1 MSFDL
6 TDARAD
12 LDALLA
18 TAVDAATWTNAL
30 KDEALRAALAAYG
43 TSGPVYE
50 STVTL
55 AAGGAE
61 QDLAALL
68 PGLLTVEAL
77 AWPWSDG
84 APFAAQVAAWRPTG
98 APGCVRFEEGGGIP
112 AAGEAAR
119 VRYRMTH
126 TLDGLDG
133 ADATSV
139 PDAHRRTLAAGA
151 AEAACA
157 LRLRQIGE
165 NPAIPAEA
173 AAALEA
179 ARARYA
185 RSFAEGLALLVARG
199 PRPAWPGIGL

>member
-1 MSFDL
+1 MSFTL

-30 KDEALRAALAAYG
+30 KDAALRMALAAIG
-43 TSGPVYE
+43 THGPVYE

-68 PGLLTVEAL
+68 PGLLTVESL

-84 APFAAQVAAWRPTG
+84 APFAAQVAAWRPIG

-112 AAGEAAR
+112 AAGDAVR
-119 VRYRMTH
+119 VRHRIAH

-133 ADATSV
+133 AAATTV
-139 PDAHRRTLAAGA
+139 PDAYRLTLAAGA
-151 AEAACA
+151 AGAACA

-165 NPAIPAEA
+165 NPAIPAA
-173 AAALEA
+173 AAEALEA
-179 ARARYA
+179 AQARYA
-185 RSFAEGLALLVARG
+185 RDFAEMLALLAAHG

>member
-1 MSFDL
+1 MPFTL

-18 TAVDAATWTNAL
+18 TAVDAATWTSAL
-30 KDEALRAALAAYG
+30 KDEALRAALSAF
-43 TSGPVYE
+43 SLLGPVYE

-61 QDLAALL
+61 QALAALI

-77 AWPWSDG
+77 AWPWADG
-84 APFAAQVAAWRPTG
+84 LPLDAQAVAWRPAG
-98 APGCVRFEEGGGIP
+98 APGSVLIAGGGVP
-112 AAGEAAR
+112 AAGDAAR
-119 VRYRMTH
+119 VRYRCAH
-126 TLDGLDG
+126 TLNGLDG
-133 ADATSV
+133 AAATTV
-139 PDAHRRTLAAGA
+139 PDAYRLTLAAGA
-151 AEAACA
+151 AEAACG

-165 NPAIPAEA
+165 NPAIPAAA

-185 RSFAEGLALLVARG
+185 RAFAEMLALLVARS
-199 PRPAWPGIGL
+199 PRPSWPGIGL